1 METNFFDFII
11 VQVSECLINRAEFK
25 NNTIED
31 RVMRQVDMTRLDLS
45 TGKAEKTI
53 DCVAEEVPLQITL
66 NATYSFVIWC
76 SPSQFKELAVG
87 YLLAENILKSVDEIE
102 SLNSEEEGNKCE
114 IKLKAT
120 VDLDERMKNSRR
132 STRIIP
138 LIKASTVPYQHD
150 EKIPPVKSKLT
161 VKAQT
166 ILDAINQMNCLAKGF
181 KETGGL
187 HDSGI
192 FKSDGA
198 IVAFSEDV
206 GRHNTVDKVI
216 GAASLN
222 KTNFSECFMIITGR
236 VPGDMIYKA
245 AKVGLPIVA
254 SVAAVLNS
262 GISSA
267 EKANIALVGF
277 VRGKR
282 MNIYTGAER
291 ILL

>member
-1 METNFFDFII
+1 
-11 VQVSECLINRAEFK
+11 
-25 NNTIED
+25 
-31 RVMRQVDMTRLDLS
+31 MRQVNMVRLDLS
-45 TGKAEKTI
+45 IGKAEKTK
-53 DCVAEEVPLQITL
+53 DCVAEEVPLQISL
-66 NATYSFVIWC
+66 NDSYTFVIWC

-87 YLLAENILKSVDEIE
+87 YLLADEILKSVDEIE
-102 SLNSEEEGNKCE
+102 SVTSDEKEHKCQL
-114 IKLKAT
+114 KLKT
-120 VDLDERMKNSRR
+120 HVNLSERMKNSRR

-138 LIKASTVPYQHD
+138 LIKASTSPYQHD
-150 EKIPPVKSKLT
+150 EKIPVVKSTLKI
-161 VKAQT
+161 KAQT
-166 ILDAINQMNCLAKGF
+166 ILDAMNQINNLAKGF

-187 HDSGI
+187 HDSAI
-192 FKSDGA
+192 VKADGT

-216 GAASLN
+216 GQASLN
-222 KTNFSECFMIITGR
+222 REDFSQCFMVITGR

-245 AKVGLPIVA
+245 AKVGLPVVA

-282 MNIYTGAER
+282 MNVYTGAER